1 MALGDLGCEVR
12 LISPH
17 KVWPFVQRNKTDV
30 ADAHAIWTACRQP
43 GMCFVPVKTR
53 AQLMKSC
60 IMQTNELRGILYELG
75 LVLPEGHR
83 ALLKAMPDALADAT

>member
-1 MALGDLGCEVR
+1 
-12 LISPH
+12 
-17 KVWPFVQRNKTDV
+17 
-30 ADAHAIWTACRQP
+30 
-43 GMCFVPVKTR
+43 
-53 AQLMKSC
+53 MKSC